1 MGLFWHFVTLV
12 TLFFSRLCGVLKN
25 DIHRVYKEIS
35 AKVSQTAFERRK
47 MDFYQIKERTSKN
60 KTIEIYP
67 DFKVLRSKDLM
78 VRGRSFYAIWDEER
92 GLWSTD
98 EYDVQRLVDKELYEY
113 KTRLEEKT
121 ENPIHVKYMGV
132 YSSTS
137 WQSYRNYIYHL
148 SDNAHQLDT
157 GLTFL
162 NTEVK
167 KKDYVSRR
175 LPYSLEKG
183 ECPAYDELM
192 SMLYNPEEREK
203 LEWAI
208 GAIVAGEAKDIQ
220 KFIVLYGTAGSG
232 KSTFLNIVQ
241 KLFPGYYTT
250 FEAKA
255 LTGSNNTF
263 STEVFRSNPLVAL
276 QHDGDLSR
284 IEDNTKLNSIISH
297 EEMTM
302 NEKYKPSYTARAN
315 CFLFMASNKPVKIS
329 DAKAGI
335 IRRLIDVHPSGRKFP
350 VDKYFTIIS
359 RIEFELGAIAYKCM
373 EVYWKLGKNYYSN
386 YRPLDMIFQTDVFFN
401 FVESY
406 YDTFIEQGG
415 VTLSQAYDMYKRYC
429 DEALVEYKLARHKFR
444 EELKNYFENFDEI
457 TRIDGKQVRSYYS
470 KLIIS
475 KFTVSET
482 GRMEPVNPSWLT
494 LDSTVSIFNE
504 IAAEFPAQYASVKY
518 ETPVRPWLKNSTK
531 LKDID
536 TKKLHYVKVPLNH
549 IVIDF
554 DIKDLDGNKSLE
566 RNVDAA
572 SRWPPTYAEYSKSQA
587 GIHLHYIYE
596 GDPSKLSNSYADGIE
611 IKVFPDNAA
620 LRRKFTKC
628 NSISINSI
636 NSGLPLKEE
645 KMINFDVVKSEKG
658 IRDLIKRNLSK
669 EFHPGTKPSIDFI
682 YTILE
687 EAYNSGL
694 KYDVGDMRQKILVF
708 ANNSTHQADYCL
720 RMVEKMHFR
729 SEEPSLD
736 LGKYSNENLVF
747 FDVEVFPN
755 LLVVCWK
762 YEGDNNECVHLVN
775 PSPQDIEELIKMK
788 LVGFNCRRYDN
799 HILYAR
805 YIGYSLLEIFN
816 LSQKIV
822 VDNNRNSFF
831 GEAYNISYTDVYD
844 FISEKKSLK
853 KFEIELGIHHQEIN
867 LPFEEEVKEE
877 DVQLVVDY
885 CDHDVRATEAV
896 FHSRKEDFIAR
907 QILADL
913 SGLTV
918 NDSTQSHTTKII
930 FGNDQRPQEKFNYV
944 HLEETFP
951 GYTFESGK
959 SFYRG
964 EEVGEGGYVYAELGF
979 YKNVALLDVAS
990 MHPTSIEILNL
1001 FGPYTKNYSEIIA
1014 ARLAIKHKD
1023 FDSARKMLNGC
1034 LDKYLT
1040 SSAGAIEL
1048 AYALKI
1054 IINIV
1059 YGLTSAKFSNKF
1071 RDPRNIDN
1079 IVAKRGAL
1087 FMIDLK
1093 HAVQEKGFKVAHI
1106 KTDSIKIP
1114 EATEEIIDFVFEFG
1128 KKYGYTFEHEATLN
1142 KFCLVNNAVYIARYS
1157 DKEEGKWVAVGAQ
1170 FQQPYVFKTLFTP
1183 DAEITFNDLCETKSV
1198 TTALYL
1204 DMNESLPEGEH
1215 NYIFVGKVGSFCP
1228 IKAGYGGG
1236 LLMREKNGKYYAVTG
1251 TKGYRWLEAEVV
1263 KNSEREDTIDK
1274 MYHEH
1279 LVDEALE
1286 AIEEYVLKNEF
1297 FDN

>member
-1 MGLFWHFVTLV
+1 VTFV
-12 TLFFSRLCGVLKN
+12 TLFFSRLCGVFKN
-25 DIHRVYKEIS
+25 DFQRVYKEINE
-35 AKVSQTAFERRK
+35 KVSQRLLKGEK

-67 DFKVLRSKDLM
+67 DFKVARSKDLM
-78 VRGRSFYAIWDEER
+78 VRGRSFYAIWNEET

-98 EYDVQRLVDKELYEY
+98 EYDVQRLVDKELLEY
-113 KTRLEEKT
+113 KNRLSEQT
-121 ENPIHVKYMGV
+121 ENPIHVKYMSD
-132 YSSTS
+132 YSTNT

-157 GLTFL
+157 CLTFL
-162 NTEVK
+162 NTDVK

-175 LPYSLEKG
+175 LPYSLERG

-192 SMLYNPEEREK
+192 SMLYNSEERDK

-284 IEDNTKLNSIISH
+284 IEDNTKLNSIVSH

-315 CFLFMASNKPVKIS
+315 CFLFMATNKPVKIS

-350 VDKYFTIIS
+350 INKYYTLIS

-373 EVYWKLGKNYYSN
+373 ELYWKLGKNYYSN

-406 YDTFIEQGG
+406 FDTFVEQGG
-415 VTLSQAYDMYKRYC
+415 ASLSQAYDMYKRYC
-429 DEALVEYKLARHKFR
+429 DDALVEFKLPRHKFR

-457 TRIDGKQVRSYYS
+457 TRIDGRQVRSYYS
-470 KLIIS
+470 KLITS
-475 KFTVSET
+475 KFTAKEISSSEDINVS
-482 GRMEPVNPSWLT
+482 WIT
-494 LDSTVSIFNE
+494 LDSTTSIFNVIGE
-504 IAAEFPAQYASVKY
+504 EFPAQYASSKY
-518 ETPVRPWLKNSTK
+518 ETPSRPWSKISTK

-536 TKKLHYVKVPLNH
+536 TRKLHYVKVPVNH

-554 DIKDLDGNKSLE
+554 DIKDLDGNKSLD
-566 RNVDAA
+566 RNIDAA
-572 SRWPPTYAEYSKSQA
+572 SRWPPTYAEYSRSQS

-596 GDPSKLSNSYADGIE
+596 GDTSKLSNVYAEGIE
-611 IKVFPDNAA
+611 VKVFQGDAA

-628 NSISINSI
+628 NTISINSI
-636 NSGLPLKEE
+636 NSGLPLKGE
-645 KMINFDVVKSEKG
+645 KMINFDVVKSERG
-658 IRDLIKRNLSK
+658 IRDLIKRNLLK

-694 KYDVGDMRQKILVF
+694 KYDVRDMRQKILVF
-708 ANNSTHQADYCL
+708 ANNSTNHPDYCL
-720 RMVEKMHFR
+720 RLVEKMHFQ
-729 SEEPSLD
+729 SEEPSENAE
-736 LGKYSNENLVF
+736 KYSNDSLVF

-755 LLVVCWK
+755 LFVVSWK
-762 YEGDNNECVHLVN
+762 YEGDNNECVHLIN
-775 PSPQDIEELIKMK
+775 PTSQEIEELMKMK

-805 YIGYSLLEIFN
+805 YIGYTLKELFD
-816 LSQKIV
+816 LSQRII
-822 VDNNRNSFF
+822 VDNNKSSFF
-831 GEAYNISYTDVYD
+831 GEAYNISFADVYD

-853 KFEIELGIHHQEIN
+853 KFEIELHIHHQE
-867 LPFEEEVKEE
+867 LGFPFDQEVKEE
-877 DVQLVVDY
+877 DIPAVVDY
-885 CDHDVRATEAV
+885 CDNDVLATEAV
-896 FHSRKEDFIAR
+896 FHNRKEDFIAR

-918 NDSTQSHTTKII
+918 NDSTQSHTAKII
-930 FGNDQRPQEKFNYV
+930 FGNDPRPQEKFNYV
-944 HLEETFP
+944 NLEETFP
-951 GYTFESGK
+951 GYKFESGK

-964 EEVGEGGYVYAELGF
+964 EEIGEGGYVYAEPGF
-979 YKNVALLDVAS
+979 YRDVALLDVAS

-1034 LDKYLT
+1034 LNKYLT
-1040 SSAGAIEL
+1040 STAGAVEL

-1059 YGLTSAKFSNKF
+1059 YGLTAAKFSNKF
-1071 RDPRNIDN
+1071 RDTRNVDN
-1079 IVAKRGAL
+1079 IVAKRGSL
-1087 FMIDLK
+1087 FMKNLK
-1093 HAVQEKGFKVAHI
+1093 DAVQEKGFKVAHI

-1114 EATEEIIDFVFEFG
+1114 EANGEIIDFVFEFG
-1128 KKYGYTFEHEATLN
+1128 KKYGYTFEHEGTLD
-1142 KFCLVNNAVYIARYS
+1142 KFCLVNDAVYIAKYS
-1157 DKEEGKWVAVGAQ
+1157 GKETGKWVAVGAQ
-1170 FQQPYVFKTLFTP
+1170 FQHPYVFKTLFTP
-1183 DAEITFNDLCETKSV
+1183 DDEITFYDLCETKSV
-1198 TTALYL
+1198 TTGLYL

-1215 NYIFVGKVGSFCP
+1215 NYIFVGKTGSFCP

-1236 LLMREKNGKYYAVTG
+1236 LLMREKDGKYYAASG
-1251 TKGYRWLEAEVV
+1251 SKGYRWLEAEVV
-1263 KNSEREDTIDK
+1263 KNLGKEDSIDK
-1274 MYHEH
+1274 MYHEN
-1279 LVDEALE
+1279 LVDEALA
-1286 AIEEYVLKNEF
+1286 AIEEYIKKDEF
-1297 FDN
+1297 FDD

>member
-1 MGLFWHFVTLV
+1 MISKEFIRKIAQKCHK
-12 TLFFSRLCGVLKN
+12 VLLKG
-25 DIHRVYKEIS
+25 EM
-35 AKVSQTAFERRK
+35 

-67 DFKVLRSKDLM
+67 DFKVVRSKDLM
-78 VRGRSFYAIWDEER
+78 VRGRSFYAIWDEEK

-98 EYDVQRLVDKELYEY
+98 EYDVQRLVDKELFEY
-113 KTRLEEKT
+113 KTRLSGQT
-121 ENPIHVKYMGV
+121 ENPIHVKYMSD
-132 YSSTS
+132 YSTNS

-157 GLTFL
+157 GLTFI
-162 NTEVK
+162 NTDVK

-192 SMLYNPEEREK
+192 SMLYNPEERAK

-208 GAIVAGEAKDIQ
+208 GAVVAGEAKDIQ

-232 KSTFLNIVQ
+232 KSTFLNIIQ

-284 IEDNTKLNSIISH
+284 IEDNTKLNSIVSH

-315 CFLFMASNKPVKIS
+315 CFLFMATNKPVKIS

-350 VDKYFTIIS
+350 INKYFTIIS

-406 YDTFIEQGG
+406 FDTFVEQGG
-415 VTLSQAYDMYKRYC
+415 ATLSQAYDMYKRYC
-429 DEALVEYKLARHKFR
+429 DDALVEFKLPLHKFR
-444 EELKNYFENFDEI
+444 EELKNYFENFDER
-457 TRIDGKQVRSYYS
+457 TRIDGKQVRNYYS
-470 KLIIS
+470 KIIAS
-475 KFTVSET
+475 KFTVIEAGPSEDT
-482 GRMEPVNPSWLT
+482 NINWLT
-494 LDSTVSIFNE
+494 LDNTTSIFDT
-504 IAAEFPAQYASVKY
+504 IAAEFPAQYASAKY
-518 ETPVRPWLKNSTK
+518 ETPTRSWSKVSTK

-536 TKKLHYVKVPLNH
+536 TGKLHYVRVPVNH

-566 RNVDAA
+566 RNMDAA
-572 SRWPPTYAEYSKSQA
+572 NRWPPTYAEYSKSQS

-596 GDPSKLSNSYADGIE
+596 GDPDKLSNLYAEGIE
-611 IKVFPDNAA
+611 VKVFRGDAA

-645 KMINFDVVKSEKG
+645 KMINFDVIKSEKG
-658 IRDLIKRNLSK
+658 IRDLIKRNLAK

-687 EAYNSGL
+687 EAYISGL

-708 ANNSTHQADYCL
+708 ANNSTNQADYCL
-720 RMVEKMHFR
+720 RMVEKMHFH
-729 SEEPSLD
+729 SEEPSQD
-736 LGKYSNENLVF
+736 LGKYSNDSLVF

-755 LLVVCWK
+755 LFVVSWK
-762 YEGDNNECVHLVN
+762 YEGDDNECVHLIN
-775 PSPQDIEELIKMK
+775 PSSQEIEDLMKMK
-788 LVGFNCRRYDN
+788 LIGFNCRRYDN

-805 YIGYSLLEIFN
+805 YIGYNLKEIFN

-822 VDNNRNSFF
+822 VDDNRTSFF

-853 KFEIELGIHHQEIN
+853 KFEIDLHIHHQELG
-867 LPFEEEVKEE
+867 LPFDEEVKEE
-877 DVQLVVDY
+877 DIPAVVDY
-885 CDHDVRATEAV
+885 CDNDVRATEAV
-896 FHSRKEDFIAR
+896 FHNRKEDFIAR

-930 FGNDQRPQEKFNYV
+930 FGKDQHPQEKFNYV

-951 GYTFESGK
+951 GYKFESGK

-964 EEVGEGGYVYAELGF
+964 EEVGEGGYVYAEPGF
-979 YKNVALLDVAS
+979 YKDVALLDVAS

-1040 SSAGAIEL
+1040 STAGAIEL

-1071 RDPRNIDN
+1071 RDSRNVDN

-1093 HAVQEKGFKVAHI
+1093 HAVQEKGFKVVHI

-1114 EATEEIIDFVFEFG
+1114 EANGEIIDFVFEFG
-1128 KKYGYTFEHEATLN
+1128 KKYGYTFEHEATLD
-1142 KFCLVNNAVYIARYS
+1142 KFCLVNNAVYIAKYP
-1157 DKEEGKWVAVGAQ
+1157 DKTEKWVAVGAQ

-1183 DAEITFNDLCETKSV
+1183 DAEIVFDDLCETKSV

-1263 KNSEREDTIDK
+1263 RNSEREADIDK
-1274 MYHEH
+1274 LYHEH
-1279 LVDEALE
+1279 LVDEALD
-1286 AIEEYVLKNEF
+1286 AIEEYIKKDEF
-1297 FDN
+1297 FDD